1 MTVGG
6 AFCLYVKT
14 CERGHVKDF
23 EQWSRVYNAVR
34 YNAVIFPW
42 TLMTELYWS
51 RSVVVYLSLHVS
63 KSTLMQSQMFQFQ
76 ISLDIVHI

>member
-1 MTVGG
+1 MTVGW

-14 CERGHVKDF
+14 CEKGHVKDF

-42 TLMTELYWS
+42 TLMTEL
-51 RSVVVYLSLHVS
+51 
-63 KSTLMQSQMFQFQ
+63 
-76 ISLDIVHI
+76 